1 MEGGSDVQ
9 CNFNRSG
16 ALCGMCRSGFSLS
29 LGSSHCVQCSAQWP
43 LLFVAI
49 LTAAFLAGVALAAI
63 LLFLNLTVATGV
75 LNGIIFYA
83 NVIHANSSTFFPFVE
98 RNYITVFIAWL
109 NLELGIDTCLFEGMD
124 TYWKTLLQ
132 LAFPTYVICLVVIVI
147 LISEFSTKFARLIGR
162 KDPVATLATFILL
175 SYTRFLQTITVA
187 LSFSILDYP
196 NGSRKVV
203 WLPDG
208 TVSYLRGKH
217 ILLFFIAMLILLVGI
232 AYTTLLFSWQ
242 WLIYYQNK
250 KVFKWVRYQK
260 FYLFLEPYHAP
271 YNFNHCFW
279 TGLLLLVRVVLYIA
293 STLNVSRA
301 PGVDLLVTGIVTIGL
316 LLLKGHVGSKSSIYR
331 KWPVDVLETTCYVN
345 IIIISFARFHT
356 LESNQDENVV
366 AYISGTITLA
376 LFLVVVV
383 CHMFPEVCH
392 RTKLCNKLGKRR
404 QTPADEDEVLLNDHP
419 PADGDQRDPPQP
431 TVSWIDAPQRREQP
445 YSAMVNVGET

>member
-1 MEGGSDVQ
+1 M
-9 CNFNRSG
+9 
-16 ALCGMCRSGFSLS
+16 
-29 LGSSHCVQCSAQWP
+29 
-43 LLFVAI
+43 
-49 LTAAFLAGVALAAI
+49 
-63 LLFLNLTVATGV
+63 
-75 LNGIIFYA
+75 
-83 NVIHANSSTFFPFVE
+83 
-98 RNYITVFIAWL
+98 
-109 NLELGIDTCLFEGMD
+109 
-124 TYWKTLLQ
+124 
-132 LAFPTYVICLVVIVI
+132 
-147 LISEFSTKFARLIGR
+147 
-162 KDPVATLATFILL
+162 
-175 SYTRFLQTITVA
+175 
-187 LSFSILDYP
+187 
-196 NGSRKVV
+196 

-271 YNFNHCFW
+271 YNFNHRFW
-279 TGLLLLVRVVLYIA
+279 AGLLLLVRVVLYIA

-331 KWPVDVLETTCYVN
+331 KWPVDVLEMTCYVN
-345 IIIISFARFHT
+345 VIILSFARFYT

-383 CHMFPEVCH
+383 CVH
-392 RTKLCNKLGKRR
+392 
-404 QTPADEDEVLLNDHP
+404 
-419 PADGDQRDPPQP
+419 
-431 TVSWIDAPQRREQP
+431 
-445 YSAMVNVGET
+445 